1 MVATSKESAGLDPR
15 EENKYLLQVTA
26 GPSYE
31 DAESHI
37 VQVNGSDPC
46 RIDNEFM
53 TAFINVRIRDYHGL
67 PPSSPTTCSYFAHP
81 LHKHDRYS
89 ISFSLIPR
97 RAIPGRDLVM
107 GFDFDHP
114 VRDRLPPGFKTAMR
128 IVTTALDPGIYADP
142 YADEPFLYGA
152 ALSSFFAFRVGG
164 MWAGDEGGDAGG
176 DGERDGLKR
185 GGGEGG
191 GDGAGV
197 IEEGADRDGREI
209 RERLGMPEKA
219 GKRRKFFLKEE
230 KLDEFTF
237 EKGRTYQADFFNQY
251 LDFSDFSLK
260 VPGISISVAKYI
272 DEKTHCLRY
281 VLKNRRTGDLL
292 FVVIFKLLFGRE
304 LQETLNAEN
313 QEDGQK
319 ERVENHEE
327 SEQVNP
333 ISLEKSE
340 SAERE
345 KVETGDDVPSEP
357 SRQKENYP
365 SKAGKAAD
373 VNQHSSESDT
383 YGSVISPV
391 YDTAKIIATS
401 ITSAFAALGF
411 GGDSGQ
417 EQTEEDEQPEEGRR
431 TNDKIPN
438 TDVENMSDA
447 KVEEFLKA
455 RQSSV

>member
-67 PPSSPTTCSYFAHP
+67 PPSSPTTCPYFAHP

-164 MWAGDEGGDAGG
+164 MWADGSADEDGV
-176 DGERDGLKR
+176 GERNGPK
-185 GGGEGG
+185 EGG
-191 GDGAGV
+191 GGRGVNGARV
-197 IEEGADRDGREI
+197 IEEGADGDGRDI

-237 EKGRTYQADFFNQY
+237 EKGRMYQADFFNPY

-292 FVVIFKLLFGRE
+292 FVVIFKLIFGQE
-304 LQETLNAEN
+304 LQETLNAQN
-313 QEDGQK
+313 QKDEQK
-319 ERVENHEE
+319 DRVGDHEE
-327 SEQVNP
+327 SEQVDP
-333 ISLEKSE
+333 ISLEKSQ

-345 KVETGDDVPSEP
+345 KVETGDDAPSEP
-357 SRQKENYP
+357 SRQEENHP
-365 SKAGKAAD
+365 SKAENATD
-373 VNQHSSESDT
+373 INQHSSKSGT
-383 YGSVISPV
+383 HGPMISPI
-391 YDTAKIIATS
+391 YDTAKILATS
-401 ITSAFAALGF
+401 ITSVFAALGF

-417 EQTEEDEQPEEGRR
+417 EQPEKDEQPEEGRR